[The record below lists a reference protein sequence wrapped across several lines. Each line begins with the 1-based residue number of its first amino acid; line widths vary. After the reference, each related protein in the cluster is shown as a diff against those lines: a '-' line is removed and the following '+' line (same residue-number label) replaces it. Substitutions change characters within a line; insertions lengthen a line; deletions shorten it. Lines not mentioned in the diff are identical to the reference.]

1 VQPRAPVARKKYVL
15 GAPTGLP
22 TKGKLVGGGGGL
34 LGIIVTL
41 KTLLLPCVVGGTF
54 VARVEEKL
62 SSETSYDTLLTGEPA
77 PKKKVKVVVA
87 VREVAVVHCVILAT
101 VGVGKFG
108 NTVAVATCC
117 RAEVQPGLLGSS
129 KSAK

>member
-1 VQPRAPVARKKYVL
+1 VE
-15 GAPTGLP
+15 
-22 TKGKLVGGGGGL
+22 L
-34 LGIIVTL
+34 LIVTL
-41 KTLLLPCVVGGTF
+41 KTLLPPCVVGFTF
-54 VARVEEKL
+54 VAKVEEKL

-77 PKKKVKVVVA
+77 PKVKVKITGIVGAA
-87 VREVAVVHCVILAT
+87 VKHCVILAT

-117 RAEVQPGLLGSS
+117 RVVEVQPGLLGSS